1 MPFAACFRRNLT
13 AWQGEESPLAGP
25 HEERAVID
33 IRTFMLVLAI
43 GNIGFAILMAGYART
58 AAANPAI
65 RVWCWAK
72 LVLGCAHL
80 LGWLRP
86 DVPHLAVAIASTS
99 ALIAGTAIEVG
110 AYSIFFGFAK
120 WRRVLYP
127 ATALALLVFLGAR
140 FNGGTPNQ
148 MMVLMSI
155 ILAMLSGTM
164 ALILL
169 RPGAN
174 QSLLRRLIGVNDFIF
189 FGVICLRAYGGI
201 VDGHLAV
208 FARGVEQSATYL
220 TGYLVMIVN
229 GFGFLLLCKE
239 KDDKKMAQLATIDS
253 LTGLVNRRA
262 FFERTESARLL
273 ATRLRSPIALMM
285 IDIDHFKRINDH
297 FGHAIGDEA
306 LCVFAE
312 TAQQVLREH
321 DIMGRLGGE
330 EFGLVMPGTDQDG
343 ALQAAERLRSAVAGA
358 VLPSTER
365 YSMTVSIG
373 VVVIDPGEHINA
385 ALARADHAL
394 YAAKTGGRD
403 RIEIGQPR
411 LCVVVGRESLPA

>member
-1 MPFAACFRRNLT
+1 
-13 AWQGEESPLAGP
+13 
-25 HEERAVID
+25 VID
-33 IRTFMLVLAI
+33 IRTFMLVLGI

-72 LVLGCAHL
+72 FVLGCAHL

-86 DVPHLAVAIASTS
+86 DLPYLPIIVAGNT

-110 AYSIFFGFAK
+110 AYCVFFGAAR
-120 WRRVLYP
+120 WRHVLYP
-127 ATALALLVFLGAR
+127 VTILALLACHAAR

-148 MMVLMSI
+148 MVVMMSV
-155 ILAMLSGTM
+155 ILALLNGTM

-169 RPGAN
+169 RPGAS
-174 QSLLRRLIGVNDFIF
+174 QSLLRRIIGINDLIFCAVLS
-189 FGVICLRAYGGI
+189 LRAYGG
-201 VDGHLAV
+201 VMHSNMAV
-208 FARGVEQSATYL
+208 FTPGFEQSATYL

-239 KDDKKMAQLATIDS
+239 KDDEKMAQLATTDS

-262 FFERTESARLL
+262 FFERTETARQL

-297 FGHAIGDEA
+297 FGHATGDEA
-306 LCVFAE
+306 LCVFAA
-312 TAQQVLREH
+312 TAQRTLREH
-321 DIMGRLGGE
+321 DIMARLGGE
-330 EFGLVMPGTDQDG
+330 EFALVLPGTDLDG
-343 ALQAAERLRSAVAGA
+343 AVQAAERLRAAVAEA
-358 VLPSTER
+358 VLPSSER

-373 VVVIDPGEHINA
+373 VVVIDPVEHINA

-403 RIEIGQPR
+403 RVEIGQPR
-411 LCVVVGRESLPA
+411 LRVVVGRESATV

>member
-1 MPFAACFRRNLT
+1 
-13 AWQGEESPLAGP
+13 
-25 HEERAVID
+25 VID
-33 IRTFMLVLAI
+33 IRTFMLVLGI

-86 DVPHLAVAIASTS
+86 DLPHLAVIVAGNT
-99 ALIAGTAIEVG
+99 ALIVGTAIEVG
-110 AYSIFFGFAK
+110 AYSIFFGFSR

-127 ATALALLVFLGAR
+127 VTALALLVFHAAR

-155 ILAMLSGTM
+155 ILALLSGAM
-164 ALILL
+164 AAILL
-169 RPGAN
+169 RPGAD
-174 QSLLRRLIGVNDFIF
+174 QSMLRRLTGINDLIF
-189 FGVICLRAYGGI
+189 SAVVGLRAYGGM
-201 VDGHLAV
+201 VNGHIAL
-208 FARGVEQSATYL
+208 FTPSPEQSATYL
-220 TGYLVMIVN
+220 ADYVVMIVN
-229 GFGFLLLCKE
+229 GFGFLLLCKQ
-239 KDDKKMAQLATIDS
+239 KDDEKMAQLATIDS

-273 ATRLRSPIALMM
+273 AARQRSPIALMM
-285 IDIDHFKRINDH
+285 IDIDYFKRINDH
-297 FGHAIGDEA
+297 FGHAAGDEA
-306 LCVFAE
+306 LCVFAA

-321 DIMGRLGGE
+321 DILGRLGGE
-330 EFGLVMPGTDQDG
+330 EFALVLPATDLEG

-358 VLPSTER
+358 ALPSSER

-373 VVVIDPGEHINA
+373 VVVIDPSEHINA

-394 YAAKTGGRD
+394 YAAKSGGRD
-403 RIEIGQPR
+403 RVEIGQPR
-411 LCVVVGRESLPA
+411 LRVVAGRNSLSA